1 MHRRIPNSIFLA
13 LLGFGLAACQVPVQP
28 AVSDPATATTEHQV
42 DRGLDVLSYG
52 LDFEIRADRVG
63 FSGSTRVHLK
73 ATSEL
78 DEIVLDAADM
88 RIVNVSSESVGF
100 TLGAFKHDQQF
111 LRIPITPSLGVGQ
124 ELTIDIDYEAF
135 GMAGMHFVLPSES
148 GVNHIPHVFT
158 QGEAV
163 RARFWFPCNDTPSD
177 RATHSLRARV
187 PRTWVTVAAGRQ
199 LSHEIDDN
207 RRTVVDT
214 WQMDKQ
220 MPPYLFSFAAGP
232 FVKVEDSWQGRP
244 LWFVGEPQDVDKLR
258 ASFGE
263 TAAVLS
269 FISDYTGFDY
279 PFAKYA
285 QVAVRDFPFG
295 GMENVSNTIVT
306 RNALHPLE
314 YQAAQP
320 TWGLV
325 AHEAAHQWFGD
336 IVTCESWPHAW
347 LNEGFA
353 SYFNLLYRRDRDGEA
368 SFQQAM
374 GQTVDGYLNAC
385 RGPQLRA
392 LVKSDYRLPMDL
404 FFDGTI
410 YPGGAARLNLL
421 RGILGED
428 QFRAGLKQYLDQH
441 AYSSVTSED
450 LRSSLEQATGQDLA
464 LFFEQ
469 WVYQPGYPEL
479 DLAWNHRGNTLQVQL
494 AQVQSTA
501 GGVPGS
507 FRFPL
512 DIHWHEKGVW
522 RNERVWVDSADHVFE
537 ITTGEVFD
545 GWVEFDPHV
554 YLPARL
560 NIHEPAGATTLRATH
575 GWSARS
581 RVLAIRELA
590 DYTDDDTTALL
601 WNLAR
606 TDVVPNVRR
615 ECIRIL
621 ADRCGA
627 KPEYLTIFRAA
638 YEAERDASTKLDWWQ
653 QLSRYNS
660 DDVIH
665 FLLQER
671 LDSFHAP
678 TGERVIALRA
688 LANDLDVHHKLKLA
702 LTWVNTPGEGG
713 RLRAAAIDQLIRIGR
728 EDLEGPYA
736 DQVFQQ
742 LLPLSWSG
750 NETPVRIQVLNGL
763 AAWLP
768 LVNVAKPGPSDRSLL
783 DSYSKALS
791 APSATLRRAAA
802 AAVAGHHH
810 FFKAELEELL
820 RRDPD
825 ARTRRSIE
833 AGR

>member
-1 MHRRIPNSIFLA
+1 MYRRNPNSIFLA
-13 LLGFGLAACQVPVQP
+13 LLGLGLAACQVPVKP
-28 AVSDPATATTEHQV
+28 AVTDPPTATTEHQV

-63 FSGSTRVHLK
+63 FAGSTRVHLQ
-73 ATSEL
+73 ATREL
-78 DEIVLDAADM
+78 DEIILDAADM
-88 RIVNVSSESVGF
+88 RIINVSSDSDLVS
-100 TLGAFKHDQQF
+100 LGAFKYDQQV
-111 LRIPITPSLGVGQ
+111 LRVPIVPSLSAGQ
-124 ELTIDIDYEAF
+124 ELSLDIDYQAS
-135 GMAGMHFVLPSES
+135 GIAGMHFVLPSES
-148 GVNHIPHVFT
+148 GVDHIPHVFT
-158 QGEAV
+158 QGEAA

-187 PRTWVTVAAGRQ
+187 PRTWVTVAGGQ
-199 LSHEIDDN
+199 LLNHEIDDS

-214 WQMDKQ
+214 WELNKE

-232 FVKVEDSWQGRP
+232 FVKIEDSWQGRP
-244 LWFVGEPQDVDKLR
+244 LWFIGEPKDVDMLR

-263 TAAVLS
+263 TSAVLT

-314 YQAAQP
+314 YQGANP
-320 TWGLV
+320 SWGLV

-336 IVTCESWPHAW
+336 IVTCETWPDAW

-353 SYFNLLYRRDRDGEA
+353 SYFNLLYRRERDGEQ

-374 GQTVDGYLNAC
+374 GQTIDGYLNAC

-392 LVKSDYRLPMDL
+392 LVKRDYRLPMDL

-428 QFRAGLKQYLDQH
+428 QFRAGLKLYLDQN
-441 AYSSVTSED
+441 AYSSVSSED
-450 LRSSLEQATGQDLA
+450 LRSALEQATGEDLA

-479 DLAWNHRGNTLQVQL
+479 DISWNQRGNTLQVQL
-494 AQVQSTA
+494 SQVQSTA
-501 GGVPGS
+501 GGVPES

-512 DIHWHEKGVW
+512 DLHWHEKGVW
-522 RNERVWVDSADHVFE
+522 RNERVWVDSSDHVFE
-537 ITTGEVFD
+537 ITTGDAFD
-545 GWVEFDPHV
+545 GWVEFDPHA

-560 NIHEPAGATTLRATH
+560 SIHEPAGATTLRAIH

-590 DYTDDDTTALL
+590 DYTDEDTTALL

-638 YEAERDASTKLDWWQ
+638 YAAENDASTKLDWWT
-653 QLSRYNS
+653 QLSRFNS

-665 FLLQER
+665 YLLQER
-671 LDSFHAP
+671 LDSFHSS

-688 LANDLDVHHKLKLA
+688 LAKDLNVQHKLKLA
-702 LTWVNTPGEGG
+702 LTWVNTAGEGG
-713 RLRAAAIDQLIRIGR
+713 RLRAAAIDLLIQIGR
-728 EDLEGPYA
+728 EDLEGPYT

-750 NETPVRIQVLNGL
+750 NESPVRIQVLNGL

-768 LVNVAKPGPSDRSLL
+768 LIDANRLEASDRSLL
-783 DSYSKALS
+783 DSYRKALK

-802 AAVAGHHH
+802 GAVAGYHH
-810 FFKAELEELL
+810 FFTAEIDELL